1 MSLILAIET
10 ATPSGSVA
18 LIENHQLLGVQFYN
32 LEKSHSS
39 LLHVMIEQLM
49 ANCQRELSELKAVA
63 ISEGPGSYTGLR
75 IGTSAAKGLCFSLD
89 VPLISVNSLEGMA
102 YQVYRYH
109 HDHLMFCPMM
119 DARRME
125 VYTLLLNQDFS
136 LIKPTEPIV
145 LEDDYLQKELVDQKI
160 LFFGDGA
167 HKFRNVVKSKN
178 AIFLNDIHPSATEIG
193 LLAAKK
199 FDESN
204 FENVISFEPFYLK
217 EFRIIPS
224 KK

>member
-1 MSLILAIET
+1 MPLILAIET
-10 ATPSGSVA
+10 ATPCGSVA
-18 LIENHQLLGVQFYN
+18 LIKDHQLVGSQFYK

-39 LLHVMIEQLM
+39 LLHVMTKQLM
-49 ANCQRELSELKAVA
+49 ENAQMDFSDIDAVA

-75 IGTSAAKGLCFSLD
+75 IGVSAAKGLCYSLD

-102 YQVYRYH
+102 YQVRRYH
-109 HDHLMFCPMM
+109 PEGYYFCPMM

-125 VYTLLLNQDFS
+125 VYTS
-136 LIKPTEPIV
+136 LFDERFNLVKETEPVI
-145 LEDDYLQKELVDQKI
+145 LDEGYLKTELTENRI

-167 HKFRNVVKSKN
+167 LKFKTVVSDN
-178 AIFLNDIHPSATEIG
+178 HAVFLDEVFPSAEEIG
-193 LLAAKK
+193 LLGAKK
-199 FDESN
+199 FDESK
-204 FENVISFEPFYLK
+204 FENVVSFEPFYLK